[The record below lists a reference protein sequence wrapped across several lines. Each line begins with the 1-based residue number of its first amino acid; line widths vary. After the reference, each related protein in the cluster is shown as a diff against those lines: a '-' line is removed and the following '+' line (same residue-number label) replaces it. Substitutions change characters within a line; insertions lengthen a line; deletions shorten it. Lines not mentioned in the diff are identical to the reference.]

1 MFILKIQNTKG
12 EIFELTRDSTNYYI
26 IGVQGLTRP
35 PTAVN
40 SSAGGTVDGSFYN
53 SSRVEQRNIVI
64 DIVLNGDIETNRQ
77 RLYQIFP
84 TKTKCTIYFENAN
97 RNVQI
102 DGYVETLEG
111 DLFVQREQMQIS
123 IICPRPYFEDLET
136 IYTELSQIVRKFE
149 FPFTIE
155 ESDPIPF
162 SEIVDYPL
170 CTIYNGGDVECGC
183 IMKIQIF
190 GLVTGATLTGLKIY
204 NTTRQTFFGLNRA
217 FQNGD
222 EITINTISGQMGV
235 TLTRNGQT
243 YNLLNNVTAGSAW
256 FRLSIGDNNFTFSSN
271 YATNPAVRIIFA
283 TANLYGG
290 V

>member
-1 MFILKIQNTKG
+1 MFILKIENTKG
-12 EIFELTRDSTNYYI
+12 EIFELTRDSANYYI

-40 SSAGGTVDGSFYN
+40 SSTGGTVDGSFYN

-111 DLFVQREQMQIS
+111 DLFVQREQMQVS

-149 FPFTIE
+149 FPFAIE

-170 CTIYNGGDVECGC
+170 CTINNGGDVECGC
-183 IMKIQIF
+183 IMTIQISD
-190 GLVTGATLTGLKIY
+190 LVSGATLTGLTIY
-204 NTTRQTFFGLNRA
+204 NTTTQTFFGLNRA
-217 FQNGD
+217 FRNGD

-235 TLTRNGQT
+235 TLTRNGQV
-243 YNLLNNVTAGSAW
+243 YNLLNNVTANSTW
-256 FRLSIGDNNFTFSSN
+256 FRLSVGDNNFTFSSN
-271 YATNPAVRIIFA
+271 YTTNPAVRIIFA